1 MLKEHKTN
9 KQQKYQ
15 ELVHHMIY
23 KCITTNVIGHRAAP
37 NSMYSDFSP
46 LLLFYHLYLM
56 ESLSKEERVQVALKS
71 FKKGQYKTK
80 KAAALAFDVP
90 ETTL

>member
-1 MLKEHKTN
+1 M
-9 KQQKYQ
+9 
-15 ELVHHMIY
+15 EL
-23 KCITTNVIGHRAAP
+23 
-37 NSMYSDFSP
+37 
-46 LLLFYHLYLM
+46 
-56 ESLSKEERVQVALKS
+56 LSKEERVQLALNS